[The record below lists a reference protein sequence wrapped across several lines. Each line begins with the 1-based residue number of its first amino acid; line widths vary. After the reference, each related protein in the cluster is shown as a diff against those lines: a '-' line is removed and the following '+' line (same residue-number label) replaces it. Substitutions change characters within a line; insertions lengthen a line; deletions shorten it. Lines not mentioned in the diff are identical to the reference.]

1 MGSVSIIKT
10 LEIMKTLPPETK
22 LEQLLKMLVQLE
34 PCSETVWDW
43 VGVGASSEQ
52 LSECDE
58 EILKTEWQ

>member
-1 MGSVSIIKT
+1 MKIPMLT
-10 LEIMKTLPPETK
+10 LETKPEQPVKT
-22 LEQLLKMLVQLE
+22 LVQLE

-52 LSECDE
+52 LSERDE